1 MSSIPE
7 KQDSIQ
13 SESTIQNDAVMDEK
27 KKVAA
32 ENTINISEPAKD
44 EKKDVEPKASMI
56 ELFNFATTYDWVLM
70 SIGLFAA
77 IIAGAGMPLMTVIFG
92 QMTTMFSSFS
102 RQASVPNGLTDDMI
116 SSFRSEINKYTLYYV
131 YLAIGILV
139 TTYAYMSTWVYAGER
154 QTRKIREAY
163 LAAVLRQDIA
173 WFDKLGAGEVTTR
186 ITSDTHLIQDG
197 ISEKFP
203 QSCSYV
209 ATFISAFIIAFIRNW
224 KLTLVLSCIIPM
236 IAISV
241 GSLNKFTSK
250 FVKRALDHYSIS
262 GTLAEEVISSIRTAT
277 AFGQQKKLSEMY
289 NVNISKAKTEGMK
302 KAFTTG
308 AGIGVIFL
316 IIYSAYSLAFWY
328 GGKLLTDHELNVGDV
343 FNVFFAVIIGA
354 FSLGHVAPNLQAFSF
369 AQGAAAKLYD
379 AIYRVPPIDSS
390 SEEGVKPT
398 EAIAGLIEVRDIHFT
413 YPSRPD
419 VPILKGI
426 NLTVAPGQ
434 TVALVG
440 TSGSGKS
447 TIIQLLERF
456 YDPLDGEV
464 LLDGRPIK
472 SLNVH
477 WLRRQIGLVS
487 QEPTL
492 FKCTIAENVAHGL
505 IGTPYENASLE
516 KRMELIENA
525 CKMSNAHDFIMTLPE
540 KYNTHVGERG
550 FLLSGG
556 QKQRIAIAR
565 AIVKDPRILLLDEA
579 TSALDTQS
587 EGIVQQALDRASSG
601 RTTIVI
607 AHRLSTIRN
616 ADQIV
621 VMERGQIIESGTH
634 NSLLAEKG
642 AYFKLVELQ
651 KIGNQDD
658 ELEAIPPPED
668 QNVAAMRTVD
678 SELRRQTTKHSI
690 LSVGSKN
697 DIEGEVETKFSF
709 LYLCYRVFSLNKPE
723 LKFMFGGLCGAIVTG
738 AIYPVFAIIFARV
751 ISSLSIQDIAKRT
764 HEVNFWA
771 LMFLIIAIVS
781 FIAQTA
787 QGTFFGI
794 SGERLTERIRSKTF
808 ATMLNQEIGWFD
820 RDSNNTGALVSAL
833 STDATHVQ
841 GVSGSTFGTILQV
854 VITILGGFIV
864 GLAYGWKLTLVVMT
878 CVPLLIGAGVIR
890 MRMMNGYQAKTKAA
904 YEHSAQLACE
914 AASSIRTVASLTREK
929 DVCKMYHDELE
940 EPVRAGKQNAFGSSF
955 IFALSQAIVFLV
967 NALGFWY
974 GGRLL
979 STRISS
985 GATEYDQTQFFTV
998 FIAIVFGS
1006 QSAGNVF
1013 SFVPD
1018 ISKAKHAAA
1027 SIITLLDRKPII
1039 DVVNAE
1045 GDKVESVEGHITY
1058 KDVHFRYPTRPG
1070 VPVLRGL
1077 NLDIK
1082 PGQFAALV
1090 GPSGCGKSTVIGL
1103 TERFYDVLSGSV
1115 MIDGKDVRQMNI
1127 NDMRKHIALVGQEPT
1142 LYDMS
1147 IKENICFGLVDRV
1160 PSDAE
1165 VEKAARDSNI
1175 HDFIMTLPQGYN
1187 TPLGGKGSQLSG
1199 GQKQRI
1205 AIARAL
1211 IRQPKILLLDEAT
1224 SALDAA
1230 SEKVVQTALDNASQG
1245 RTTIAV
1251 AHRLSTIQRAD
1262 VIYVF
1267 KNGVVNE
1274 KGTHDEL
1281 MALRG
1286 QYYGLVVQQDL
1297 GTN

>member
-1 MSSIPE
+1 MSTDAE
-7 KQDSIQ
+7 KRTSDS
-13 SESTIQNDAVMDEK
+13 SEAYGATLHD
-27 KKVAA
+27 A
-32 ENTINISEPAKD
+32 ENVDQTSPHKAVEIKEDSKEIKD
-44 EKKDVEPKASMI
+44 KKAGAEPKVSMS
-56 ELFNFATTYDWVLM
+56 ELFNFATKFDVMLM
-70 SIGLFAA
+70 SVGLFAA
-77 IIAGAGMPLMTVIFG
+77 IAAGAGMPLMTIIFG
-92 QMTTMFSSFS
+92 GMVNEFGAFSTKVIKGIPITP
-102 RQASVPNGLTDDMI
+102 AEID
-116 SSFRSEINKYTLYYV
+116 SFRSTINQYTLYFI
-131 YLAIGILV
+131 YLAIGIFV

-154 QTRKIREAY
+154 QTRKVRESY

-173 WFDKLGAGEVTTR
+173 WFDKLGAGEITTR

-203 QSCSYV
+203 QSSSYV
-209 ATFISAFIIAFIRNW
+209 ATFISAFIIAFIKSW

-236 IAISV
+236 IAVSV
-241 GSLNKFTSK
+241 GVLNVFTSR
-250 FVKRALDHYSIS
+250 FAKRALDHYSIS

-289 NVNISKAKTEGMK
+289 NKNIADAKKEGLK

-308 AGIGVIFL
+308 LGIGVIFF
-316 IIYSAYSLAFWY
+316 IIYCAYSLASWF
-328 GGKLLTDHELNVGDV
+328 GGRLITDGTLEAGDV

-354 FSLGHVAPNLQAFSF
+354 FSLGHVAPNLQAFAL
-369 AQGAAAKLYD
+369 AQGAAAKLYE
-379 AIYRVPPIDSS
+379 AIYRVPQIDSCS
-390 SEEGVKPT
+390 SEGLKPT
-398 EAIAGLIEVRDIHFT
+398 TPTKGLIEARNLRFH

-426 NLTVAPGQ
+426 SLTVEPGK

-440 TSGSGKS
+440 MSGSGKS

-456 YDPLDGEV
+456 YDPIEGEISLDGT
-464 LLDGRPIK
+464 PIK

-505 IGTPYENASLE
+505 IGTPHEKASKE
-516 KRMELIENA
+516 KQMELIEQA
-525 CKMSNAHDFIMTLPE
+525 CKMANAHDFIMTLPE
-540 KYNTHVGERG
+540 KYDTHVGERG

-616 ADQIV
+616 ADQII
-621 VMERGQIIESGTH
+621 VMDRGDIIESGDH
-634 NSLLAEKG
+634 NSLLKAEG
-642 AYFKLVELQ
+642 AYYKLVELQ
-651 KIGNQDD
+651 KIGNKDN
-658 ELEAIPPPED
+658 ELDAVPPPED
-668 QNVAAMRTVD
+668 QNLEAIKSKD
-678 SELRRQTTKHSI
+678 SELRRQTTVRSI
-690 LSVGSKN
+690 LSVGSRN
-697 DIEGEVETKFSF
+697 DIEEDAESKYSF
-709 LYLCYRVFSLNKPE
+709 AYVCFRVLKLNRPE
-723 LKFMFGGLCGAIVTG
+723 LKFIIIGLIAAIISGV
-738 AIYPVFAIIFARV
+738 IYPIMSIVFSGIIDAFGKKNTH
-751 ISSLSIQDIAKRT
+751 DI
-764 HEVNFWA
+764 NFWA
-771 LMFLIIAIVS
+771 LMFLIIAIVMFCS
-781 FIAQTA
+781 QTI
-787 QGTFFGI
+787 QGTSFGI
-794 SGERLTERIRSKTF
+794 SGERLTERIRSYSF
-808 ATMLNQEIGWFD
+808 NAILQQEIGWFD
-820 RDSNNTGALVSAL
+820 REQNSTGTLVSAL

-841 GVSGSTFGTILQV
+841 GVSGATFGTILQV
-854 VITILGGFIV
+854 TSTVIGGFII

-878 CVPLLIGAGVIR
+878 CVPLLMGAGVIR
-890 MRMMNGYQAKTKAA
+890 MRMMNGYQLKTKAA

-914 AASSIRTVASLTREK
+914 AASSIRTVASLTREQ
-929 DVCKMYHDELE
+929 DVCDLYHKELE
-940 EPVRAGKQNAFGSSF
+940 EPVKEGKKNAFGSSMV
-955 IFALSQAIVFLV
+955 FAISQAIVFLA

-974 GGRLL
+974 GGRLM
-979 STRISS
+979 STFNNGSP
-985 GATEYDQTQFFTV
+985 EYDQKQFFVV
-998 FIAIVFGS
+998 FIAIVFGA

-1018 ISKAKHAAA
+1018 LSKAKSAA
-1027 SIITLLDRKPII
+1027 SSIIGLLDRKPLI
-1039 DVVNAE
+1039 DTSKAE
-1045 GDKVESVEGHITY
+1045 GDKVDAIEGHITY

-1082 PGQFAALV
+1082 PGQYAALV

-1142 LYDMS
+1142 LYDMT
-1147 IKENICFGLVDRV
+1147 IKENICFGLVGRT
-1160 PSDAE
+1160 PSQE
-1165 VEKAARDSNI
+1165 EIEKAARDSNI
-1175 HDFIMTLPQGYN
+1175 HDFIMSLPLGYD

-1211 IRQPKILLLDEAT
+1211 IRHPKILLLDEAT

-1230 SEKVVQTALDNASQG
+1230 SEKVVQTALDTAAKG

-1251 AHRLSTIQRAD
+1251 AHRLSTIQKAD

-1281 MALRG
+1281 MALKG
-1286 QYYGLVVQQDL
+1286 QYYALVIQQDL
-1297 GTN
+1297 SGH

>member
-1 MSSIPE
+1 MR
-7 KQDSIQ
+7 
-13 SESTIQNDAVMDEK
+13 
-27 KKVAA
+27 
-32 ENTINISEPAKD
+32 
-44 EKKDVEPKASMI
+44 
-56 ELFNFATTYDWVLM
+56 ELFNFATKLDLFLM
-70 SIGLFAA
+70 VVGFVAA
-77 IIAGAGMPLMTVIFG
+77 IVAGAGMPLMTVIFG
-92 QMTTMFSSFS
+92 QMINIFKVFNVK
-102 RQASVPNGLTDDMI
+102 AAEGYI
-116 SSFRSEINKYTLYYV
+116 SPEDISTFRSEINKYALYYV
-131 YLAIGILV
+131 YLSIGIFV

-154 QTRKIREAY
+154 QTRKIRESY
-163 LAAVLRQDIA
+163 LAAVLRQEIA
-173 WFDKLGAGEVTTR
+173 WFDKLGAGEITTR

-209 ATFISAFIIAFIRNW
+209 ATFISAFVIAFTRSW
-224 KLTLVLSCIIPM
+224 QLTLVLCCIIPM

-241 GSLNKFTSK
+241 GVLNMFTSK

-277 AFGQQKKLSEMY
+277 AFGQQKKLSELY
-289 NVNISKAKTEGMK
+289 NKNILLAKQEGLK
-302 KAFTTG
+302 KAFFSG
-308 AGIGVIFL
+308 AGIGVIYF
-316 IIYSAYSLAFWY
+316 IIYAAYSLAFWF
-328 GGKLLTDHELNVGDV
+328 GGKLLNWNDIDVGNV

-354 FSLGHVAPNLQAFSF
+354 FSLGHVAPNLQAFAF

-379 AIYRVPPIDSS
+379 AIYRVPAIDSS
-390 SEEGVKPT
+390 SAEGIQPT
-398 EAIAGLIEVRDIHFT
+398 ERTNGLIEARDIHFT

-426 NLTVAPGQ
+426 NLTVEPGK

-456 YDPLDGEV
+456 YDPLEGEI

-505 IGTPYENASLE
+505 IGTAYENESAE
-516 KRMELIENA
+516 KKMELIEEA
-525 CKMSNAHDFIMTLPE
+525 CKMANAHGFIMTLPN
-540 KYNTHVGERG
+540 KYDTHVGERG

-621 VMERGQIIESGTH
+621 VMERGQIIETGTH
-634 NSLLAEKG
+634 NSLLNEKG
-642 AYFKLVELQ
+642 AYYRLVELQ
-651 KIGNQDD
+651 KIGNQDE
-658 ELEAIPPPED
+658 ELSVVPPPED
-668 QNVAAMRTVD
+668 QNITAATTQD
-678 SELRRQTTKHSI
+678 SQLRRQTTQHSV
-690 LSVGSKN
+690 LSVGSRK
-697 DIEGEVETKFSF
+697 DVEEGAEAKHSF
-709 LYLCYRVFSLNKPE
+709 LYVCYRVFLLNRPE
-723 LKFMFGGLCGAIVTG
+723 LKFMFGGLCGSIVAG
-738 AIYPVFAIIFARV
+738 AVYPVFAIIFAEV
-751 ISSLSIQDIAKRT
+751 ITALSIVNDDAKRT
-764 HEVNFWA
+764 REINFWA
-771 LMFLIIAIVS
+771 LIFLIIAIVM
-781 FIAQTA
+781 FIAQTV

-794 SGERLTERIRSKTF
+794 SGEKLTERIRAMSF
-808 ATMLNQEIGWFD
+808 ANMLNQEIGWFD
-820 RDSNNTGALVSAL
+820 RDENNTGALVSAL

-854 VITILGGFIV
+854 VVNIVGGFVV
-864 GLAYGWKLTLVVMT
+864 GLAYGWKLTLVVMG
-878 CVPLLIGAGVIR
+878 CIPLLIGAGLIR
-890 MRMMNGYQAKTKAA
+890 MRMMNGYQQKTKAA

-914 AASSIRTVASLTREK
+914 AASSIRTVASLTREQ
-929 DVCKMYHDELE
+929 DVCREYHAELE
-940 EPVRAGKQNAFGSSF
+940 EPVKAGKRNAFGSSLV
-955 IFALSQAIVFLV
+955 FALSQAIVYLV

-979 STRISS
+979 STITYS
-985 GATEYDQTQFFTV
+985 GTTPIQEYDQKQFFVV

-1006 QSAGNVF
+1006 QSAGNIF

-1018 ISKAKHAAA
+1018 LSKAKHAAS
-1027 SIITLLDRKPII
+1027 SIIALLDRQPLI
-1039 DVVNAE
+1039 DVVNAQ
-1045 GDKVESVEGHITY
+1045 GDRVESVMGRITY
-1058 KDVHFRYPTRPG
+1058 RDVHFRYPTRPG

-1077 NLDIK
+1077 NIDIK

-1103 TERFYDVLSGSV
+1103 TERFYDVLAGSV

-1142 LYDMS
+1142 LYDMT
-1147 IKENICFGLVDRV
+1147 IRENICFGLVGRV
-1160 PSDAE
+1160 PSQE
-1165 VEKAARDSNI
+1165 EIEQAARDSNI
-1175 HDFIMTLPQGYN
+1175 HDFIMSLPQGYD

-1230 SEKVVQTALDNASQG
+1230 SEKIVQTALDNAAKG

-1251 AHRLSTIQRAD
+1251 AHRLSTIQKAD
-1262 VIYVF
+1262 IIYVF

-1274 KGTHDEL
+1274 QGTHDEL

-1286 QYYGLVVQQDL
+1286 QYYSLVVQQDL
-1297 GTN
+1297 STN